1 MLQLE
6 WMLFLIKTENMFF
19 QNSSMLM
26 MAASTLILNQ
36 ALTSDLRAENSSV
49 INETGHLSSIFLI
62 GECLEIL
69 DTVERP

>member
-1 MLQLE
+1 MLQLG

-36 ALTSDLRAENSSV
+36 ALSSDLNLGQKIPS
-49 INETGHLSSIFLI
+49 
-62 GECLEIL
+62 
-69 DTVERP
+69 